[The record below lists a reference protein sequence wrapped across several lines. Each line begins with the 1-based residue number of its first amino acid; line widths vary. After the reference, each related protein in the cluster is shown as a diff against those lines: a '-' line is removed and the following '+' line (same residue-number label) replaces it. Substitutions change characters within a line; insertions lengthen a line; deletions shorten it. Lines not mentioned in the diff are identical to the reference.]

1 VEKYTGVEF
10 WLTGSYTE
18 YHNGN
23 GRGFLTTRNIPI
35 TAVTRVATE
44 PLVVMEIAN
53 TSTSHQRVYV
63 NVNSTA
69 IQLVRVTSGTTTTVN
84 NTFAAF
90 PTLSGMAT
98 EIDALGNGWNATVT
112 SGYES
117 YLASDLRQIQHAAAN
132 SYDGPAELE
141 MYVEELP
148 ISRIDEN
155 PGTIWGCFPCGIQ
168 NIELKYTAGYADV
181 DSLPEDLEQ
190 AVVAL
195 TGSFFEISQSGSTAN
210 TKSEKIGD
218 YAISFF
224 ENTGSLGGTDTLQS
238 MSLDAYML
246 LNAYRRLPL

>member
-1 VEKYTGVEF
+1 
-10 WLTGSYTE
+10 
-18 YHNGN
+18 
-23 GRGFLTTRNIPI
+23 
-35 TAVTRVATE
+35 VTNA
-44 PLVVMEIAN
+44 L
-53 TSTSHQRVYV
+53 
-63 NVNSTA
+63 
-69 IQLVRVTSGTTTTVN
+69 
-84 NTFAAF
+84 AAF
-90 PTLSGMAT
+90 PTLTTMAAA
-98 EIDALGNGWNATVT
+98 INASLGSWSATVA
-112 SGYES
+112 SGYGG
-117 YLASDLRQIQHAAAN
+117 YATADLRQIQHVSAHVN
-132 SYDGPAELE
+132 DGPAELE
-141 MYVEELP
+141 MYVDELP
-148 ISRIDEN
+148 ISRIDES

-195 TGSFFEISQSGSTAN
+195 TGSFFEISQTGSTAN